1 MAARRGIPFWASR
14 RHCRGRVPQQV
25 VRRYVLVFRD
35 RVPRRAATEGRPCST
50 SRSTLRIAFI
60 TPEFV
65 TESYFDGGLANYLNR
80 LSKLLA
86 DRGHDIHVVTLSQ
99 KDEAE
104 FVRDGVMVHRVM
116 QKPAWHTLN
125 RITRYTFPTTLHW
138 LNFSAQAYRKLKQLH
153 HQKPFDVI
161 QYPNY
166 SFGGLFS
173 IPFLRAA
180 HVVRASSNLTA
191 ANGVKRNLDSVLV
204 ERFESLQYKL
214 SRNVYAPSHSMQKT
228 LAEKLNI
235 AGAQLIRTPFYVET
249 DDWDNSVYDQ
259 FLKDKK
265 YLLYFGRFQLHKGF
279 HTLALALPK
288 FLSECPDAYVA
299 LVGRDMETS
308 LASSMAGFVRSRCRA
323 FAERV
328 VLLGNLPH
336 SHLYP
341 IIARAHLITLPSLID
356 NLPNAGLES
365 MGLGKV
371 VIGTTGT
378 SFDEL
383 ITDGINGFLVPRDNP
398 EALAEK
404 MISAWNNP
412 DLETMGAAAKQK
424 VLEFAPEKTVE
435 SLLKYYSEVLVT
447 NR

>member
-1 MAARRGIPFWASR
+1 
-14 RHCRGRVPQQV
+14 
-25 VRRYVLVFRD
+25 VFKS
-35 RVPRRAATEGRPCST
+35 RAATEGRPYST
-50 SRSTLRIAFI
+50 FRSILRIAFI

-86 DRGHDIHVVTLSQ
+86 DQGHDIHVVTLSQ

-104 FVRDGVMVHRVM
+104 FVRNGVMVHRVM
-116 QKPAWHTLN
+116 PKSLWHTVN
-125 RITRYTFPTTLHW
+125 RITRYSFPTTLHW
-138 LNFSAQAYRKLKQLH
+138 LNFSVQAYRKLKQLH
-153 HQKPFDVI
+153 RQKPFDVI
-161 QYPNY
+161 QYSNY
-166 SFGGLFS
+166 SFGGLFA
-173 IPFLRAA
+173 IPLLRAA
-180 HVVRASSNLTA
+180 HVVRASSDLTN

-204 ERFESLQYKL
+204 ERLEALQYKL
-214 SRNVYAPSHSMQKT
+214 SRNVYAPSHETQKKLT
-228 LAEKLNI
+228 EKLNI
-235 AGAQLIRTPFYVET
+235 GNAQLIRTPFYVET

-259 FLKDKK
+259 FLKGKK

-288 FLSECPDAYVA
+288 FLSECPDAHVA
-299 LVGRDMETS
+299 LVGRDMETT
-308 LASSMAGFVRSRCRA
+308 LAPSMAGFVRSQCAA
-323 FAERV
+323 FTDRLI
-328 VLLGNLPH
+328 LLGNLPH

-341 IIARAHLITLPSLID
+341 IIAGAHLITLPSLID

-371 VIGTTGT
+371 VIGTSGT
-378 SFDEL
+378 SFEEL
-383 ITDGINGFLVPRDNP
+383 ITDGVNGFLVPRDNP

-404 MISAWNNP
+404 MIAAWNNP
-412 DLETMGAAAKQK
+412 DLETIGAAAKQK

-435 SLLKYYSEVLVT
+435 SLLKYYSELLGI